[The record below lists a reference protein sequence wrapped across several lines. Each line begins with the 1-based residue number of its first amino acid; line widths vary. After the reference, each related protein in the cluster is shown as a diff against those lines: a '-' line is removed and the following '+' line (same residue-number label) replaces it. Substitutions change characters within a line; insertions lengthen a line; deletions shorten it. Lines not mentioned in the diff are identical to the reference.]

1 VKAFVTGGAG
11 FIGSHLTDSLI
22 EMGADVH
29 VIDNLSSGNQDYLN
43 PTATLHQTDIKDP
56 SIIELIAAHKPDYI
70 FHLAAQADVNRSTAF
85 PSEDLKTNLSG
96 TVNLLEGCRK
106 SPVKKFIF
114 ASTSAVYG
122 NNTAKKL
129 TEQSP
134 VKPISFY
141 GSSKAAAEM
150 YIKLYSEFFS
160 IPYSILRYGNVYG
173 PRQTAKG
180 EGGVIAVFLEKLMKN
195 ERLKVNGDGRQ
206 TRDFIYVQ
214 DIVDANIAA
223 SLHIGNDTFHIST
236 GTTTSILE
244 LIDLLKELH
253 PSPIEYDHSEDRIGD
268 IKHSCLANTKAKK
281 ALKWKPTHSI
291 AEGLSKTYA
300 SK

>member
-1 VKAFVTGGAG
+1 MKAFVTGGAG

-22 EMGADVH
+22 NMGADAH
-29 VIDNLSSGNQDYLN
+29 VIDNLSSGKQDFLN
-43 PTATLHQTDIKDP
+43 PSATLHQIDITDP

-70 FHLAAQADVNRSTAF
+70 FHLAAQADVNQSTAY
-85 PSEDLKTNLSG
+85 PAEDLKTNLTG

-122 NNTAKKL
+122 NNPAKKL
-129 TEQSP
+129 TEKSP

-180 EGGVIAVFLEKLMKN
+180 EGGVIAVFLEKLFKN

-223 SLHIGNDTFHIST
+223 SMHKGNDTFHIST

-268 IKHSCLANTKAKK
+268 IKHSCLDNTKAKK
-281 ALKWKPTHSI
+281 ALKWKPSHSI
-291 AEGLSKTYA
+291 FEGLSKAYL
-300 SK
+300 S